1 MTRKPLCIRSL
12 CFLLALLL
20 LCPMIL
26 PGLPARAASYNAD
39 KALAYAKAHWND
51 GRGCAPSLWPG
62 APSQAAPTS
71 R

>member
-26 PGLPARAASYNAD
+26 PGIPARAASYNAD
-39 KALAYAKAHWND
+39 KALAYAKPTGMTD
-51 GRGCAPSLWPG
+51 RGCAPSLWPG
-62 APSQAAPTS
+62 APSQAAPIS